1 MAKHLDIR
9 SRVKIQIIIEKYKL
23 ITLSYLAKEI
33 GCSPQT
39 IQREIQTNRIV
50 KSGRSNFNGGSNL
63 TCLTRD
69 KFPYVCNNC
78 IKYPSCTKVRYFYD
92 AYIAEDS
99 YQKRLRE
106 TRRHPQL
113 SKKEMKILDNKVS
126 NRVKDHQSLYHIL
139 QSDPGITISESTL
152 RRYVN
157 NGYLSCMTM
166 DLPMTIRFKVR
177 NKNSYTRGKPIPVD
191 ILNGRTYLDYTDYC
205 ISVKRVT
212 VQLDLVIGKT
222 RDKKAILTIY
232 DTVSK
237 FQWAYLVTR
246 SAKSINNKLSKLIKL
261 LQDNNCLFFDS
272 ILTDNGAEFQLL
284 PTIEMDSNTGK
295 LIFKTFYCN
304 PYASYQKGGC
314 ERNHSLFR
322 RFYSKGYSFDFI
334 TQQELDEVF
343 SQINS
348 LKRKSLKGKTPFQ
361 VFSSI
366 YGFSPTIFGVFEVP
380 PQTVKIKK

>member
-9 SRVKIQIIIEKYKL
+9 DRVKIQIIIEKYKQ
-23 ITLSYLAKEI
+23 ITLSFLAKEI
-33 GCSPQT
+33 DCSPQT

-50 KSGRSNFNGGSNL
+50 KSGRSNFNGGNTLPCS
-63 TCLTRD
+63 TRE

-78 IKYPSCTKVRYFYD
+78 IKYLSCTKVRYFYD
-92 AYIAEDS
+92 AYTAEDN

-106 TRRHPQL
+106 SRRHPQL
-113 SKKEMKILDNKVS
+113 SPKEMKVLDEKVS
-126 NRVKDHQSLYHIL
+126 SRIKDHQSLYHIL
-139 QSDPGITISESTL
+139 QSDPSITISESTL

-157 NGYLSCMTM
+157 KGYLSCMTM
-166 DLPMTIRFKVR
+166 DLPLTIRFKVG
-177 NKNSYTRGKPIPVD
+177 NKNSYRRGKPIPVD
-191 ILNGRTYLDYTDYC
+191 ILNGRTYLDYLDYC
-205 ISVKRVT
+205 SSTRKVT
-212 VQLDLVIGKT
+212 LQLDLVVGKT
-222 RDKKAILTIY
+222 KDKKAVLTVY
-232 DTVSK
+232 DPVSK

-246 SAKSINNKLSKLIKL
+246 SAKSINNKISKLIKL
-261 LQDNNCLFFDS
+261 LRDNNCFFFDS

-284 PTIEMDSNTGK
+284 PTIEMDSNTGE
-295 LIFKTFYCN
+295 LLFRTFYCD

-322 RFYSKGYSFDFI
+322 RFYSKGYSLDFI
-334 TQQELDEVF
+334 TQPELDDVF

-361 VFSSI
+361 VFSSL
-366 YGFSPTIFGVFEVP
+366 YGFSPTIFGLFEVS